1 MYIHMYIMY
10 LLWHA
15 EPCVIHQ
22 NRKYINMNIMIYRCI
37 YIYMSSTRRR
47 VRTMVLCIAATA
59 KPEIDS
65 RVY

>member
-37 YIYMSSTRRR
+37 YIYVFNASTSQDNGS
-47 VRTMVLCIAATA
+47 LYCGHC
-59 KPEIDS
+59 
-65 RVY
+65 